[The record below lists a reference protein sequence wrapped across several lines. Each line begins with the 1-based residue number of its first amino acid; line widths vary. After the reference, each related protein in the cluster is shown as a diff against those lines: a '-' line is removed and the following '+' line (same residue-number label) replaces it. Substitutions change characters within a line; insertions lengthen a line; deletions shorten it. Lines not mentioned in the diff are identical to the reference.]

1 MPARTYFNAESET
14 MFVIGLTPNR
24 IDSASHLGVARDLAA
39 YLKKDRDI
47 ALIKPN
53 VDDFRVDDESCPVE
67 VIIENSVACRRYAG
81 VSISGVNGGTIPA
94 VASGPT

>member
-1 MPARTYFNAESET
+1 

-47 ALIKPN
+47 TLIRPSVEGFS
-53 VDDFRVDDESCPVE
+53 VDKRSYPVE
-67 VIIENSVACRRYAG
+67 VIIENPQVHAG
-81 VSISGVNGGTIPA
+81 GMPV
-94 VASGPT
+94 